1 MSMRSHRKSG
11 TLAVSMRSH
20 CYADGVPRKVDVEA
34 QRAGIAAAV
43 LRLAARSGLEAVS
56 LREVAAEA
64 GVSMGRVQHYFRTK
78 EEMLLHGVRLAMR
91 RMETRIADRLR
102 RLPDEVG
109 EEQVLRAAIDEVL
122 GDHPETRQVIRASV
136 AYYARAQENAEV
148 FEVLFGDDA
157 VLHDLAAH
165 VVRTAQAEGRA
176 PAGLDPE
183 QEARVVWSLADSLGI
198 KVAFGQTSSEQAMAT
213 MRYHLDR
220 VLGCEAHPGV

>member
-1 MSMRSHRKSG
+1 M
-11 TLAVSMRSH
+11 
-20 CYADGVPRKVDVEA
+20 PRKVDVEA
-34 QRAGIAAAV
+34 QRAEIAAAV

-91 RMETRIADRLR
+91 RMDTRIAERLR
-102 RLPDEVG
+102 RLPEEGD

-136 AYYARAQENAEV
+136 AYYARAQENTEV

-157 VLHDLAAH
+157 LLRELACR
-165 VVRTAQAEGRA
+165 VVRTAQAQGRA
-176 PAGLDPE
+176 PAGLDPW
-183 QEARVVWSLADSLGI
+183 QEAHIIWALADSLSL

-220 VLGCEAHPGV
+220 VLGCGAHPGV